1 MRQTPVV
8 RGRAPSPVGTQSSHI
23 YSATWSAVSTWSDV
37 WAWTYLRP
45 CSSVCGSPE
54 WTSSCC
60 RRSSQPSSCSR
71 TVSGDF
77 TGDFG
82 LVREDSAS
90 SRIVG
95 HGGDVAAPQESN
107 KNSSA
112 WGLGPEGHA
121 GAHLRGLHPPD
132 PANLLQHQLPHP
144 GRRIRLD

>member
-95 HGGDVAAPQESN
+95 HGGERSGEDT
-107 KNSSA
+107 SA
-112 WGLGPEGHA
+112 I
-121 GAHLRGLHPPD
+121 RHPF
-132 PANLLQHQLPHP
+132 
-144 GRRIRLD
+144 ISYSRLFL